1 MFSQS
6 FSQKVTRSIGA
17 LLTPEKDLEETVCTS
32 APSAALRSP
41 CSSVQKRWLLQ
52 CQHQVMLYNG
62 SEAFKDRWD
71 LGEQWQQHAEQGLW
85 RTRGKAD
92 WGTKCAQKMK
102 TFHIWFLERFWR
114 AEKETCLQIWIIPLK
129 YWNSPFYVE
138 LQWLPENPCFSSLL
152 YCHHCTTTHNP
163 SDCQLWSYAFFFS
176 RKQ

>member
-1 MFSQS
+1 M
-6 FSQKVTRSIGA
+6 GA
-17 LLTPEKDLEETVCTS
+17 CSLS
-32 APSAALRSP
+32 PSA
-41 CSSVQKRWLLQ
+41 KRWHEALGLSWHRKRIWKRLSAHLLPVLPSGAPAAA
-52 CQHQVMLYNG
+52 CRNG
-62 SEAFKDRWD
+62 DFSSANIRSEAFKDRWD

-114 AEKETCLQIWIIPLK
+114 AEKETCLQIWIIPLR